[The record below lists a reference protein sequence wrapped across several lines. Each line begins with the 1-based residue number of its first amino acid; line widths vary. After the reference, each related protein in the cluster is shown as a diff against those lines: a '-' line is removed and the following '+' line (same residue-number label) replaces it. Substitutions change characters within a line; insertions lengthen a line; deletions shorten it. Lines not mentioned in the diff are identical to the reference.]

1 MEDVYILALPQNEK
15 PSILRIKGNKLPCV
29 GLRMV
34 DRHLAGHSRV
44 NLRRFAAGDNFTMKR
59 LIAISLALLLMSA
72 SPLLAGSRGFGGSKR
87 SFRPS
92 TPPRT
97 LQKPVQPKT
106 GTVKDLGVNPTSK
119 SPIDSVK
126 GRSATTP
133 GPVAGAGAPQAAPAP
148 SSGFF
153 GSGWF
158 GSSWMNWAILGYL
171 FGRHTAPTSEE
182 ARMKE
187 REKAKKAEEAKQKEQ
202 AKEKEEI
209 KGKEQD
215 TKKEQIKETDELKS
229 KDEPKDQT
237 RPAAPT
243 DSRQGI

>member
-1 MEDVYILALPQNEK
+1 
-15 PSILRIKGNKLPCV
+15 
-29 GLRMV
+29 
-34 DRHLAGHSRV
+34 
-44 NLRRFAAGDNFTMKR
+44 MKR
-59 LIAISLALLLMSA
+59 LLAISLALLLMSA
-72 SPLLAGSRGFGGSKR
+72 SPLIAGSKGFGGAKR

-97 LQKPVQPKT
+97 LQRPVQPKT

-126 GRSATTP
+126 SRPTTTP
-133 GPVAGAGAPQAAPAP
+133 GPVAGAPQAAPAP
-148 SSGFF
+148 ASGFF
-153 GSGWF
+153 GSSWF

-182 ARMKE
+182 AKIKE

-202 AKEKEEI
+202 AKVKSPIES
-209 KGKEQD
+209 KEQD
-215 TKKEQIKETDELKS
+215 TKKEQIKGTDEVKP
-229 KDEPKDQT
+229 KEEPKDQT
-237 RPAAPT
+237 RPATPT